1 MAVNFT
7 AFFFNLTLKQSAGD
21 ALMYNGDE
29 KVIIVEGK
37 SDKIKVREVLIE
49 PAEIVCT
56 NGTIGQTELEDLAD
70 RLFDRDVYILTDADD
85 SGEKLRKQLKR
96 ELPDARHIYIDR
108 TYRQVESCPGHHLA
122 SVLIRAGFD
131 ADTYF

>member
-1 MAVNFT
+1 MF
-7 AFFFNLTLKQSAGD
+7 
-21 ALMYNGDE
+21 NGDE

-49 PAEIVCT
+49 PAEIICT

-96 ELPDARHIYIDR
+96 ELPEARHICIDR
-108 TYRQVESCPGHHLA
+108 TYRQVESCPVHHLA
-122 SVLIRAGFD
+122 SVLIRAGLD
-131 ADTYF
+131 ADPVFLKKNDLRW